1 MDGEKS
7 KKKTLEVET
16 FDLYESTRLGVNEF
30 MDERFIV
37 GIRPGCGSRILIG
50 SKHSGWNRLQLAYD
64 AVRNWKKQN
73 PL

>member
-37 GIRPGCGSRILIG
+37 GIRPGWRKQDS
-50 SKHSGWNRLQLAYD
+50 NRQ
-64 AVRNWKKQN
+64 
-73 PL
+73 